1 MPKRTADV
9 VVSRVV
15 VSRVV
20 VSRVVVSRVVV
31 SVVAAAF
38 AVAGLGACSPKPQTP
53 LSSTAS
59 VTVDGADTKI
69 NIVKCYQQEWYR
81 TIAIGGDFAGAKV
94 VIDGRG
100 QPPSA
105 QSVRIQNMGG
115 FTGMYSKDDGGDAT
129 MSVSGDKV
137 TITGTAHGYK
147 SATPA
152 EPATATFAI
161 TATC

>member
-1 MPKRTADV
+1 MPKRTA
-9 VVSRVV
+9 RVI
-15 VSRVV
+15 S
-20 VSRVVVSRVVV
+20 
-31 SVVAAAF
+31 VAAAVL
-38 AVAGLGACSPKPQTP
+38 ALAGLGACSPKPQTP

-59 VTVDGADTKI
+59 VSVDGNDAKI
-69 NIVKCYQQEWYR
+69 NVVKCYQQEWYR

-100 QPPSA
+100 QPPIA

-115 FTGMYSKDDGGDAT
+115 FTGMYSKGDGGDAT
-129 MSVSGDKV
+129 MNVNGDKV

-152 EPATATFAI
+152 EPATATFSI